1 VGFAAMTTYVA
12 MGDSFTAGLD
22 PEKPRW
28 PDELARSLGPNVH
41 YENLATVGA
50 TSEEVEREQLPR
62 AVVLRPDLVTLVC
75 GANDVLESTRPDDEG
90 YAVRLSR
97 MFARLRRAA
106 PHAEILTATY
116 PDLSQFLDLRP
127 RSRARVEGG
136 MRRFN
141 AVCRAVARRHGIA
154 VLEAADHPEAERR
167 TTYAEDGFHPSA
179 EGHRR
184 AAAAFLANLTTRI
197 RAKETAPA

>member
-1 VGFAAMTTYVA
+1 MTTYVA

-28 PDELARSLGPNVH
+28 PDELARGLGPNVR

-50 TSEEVEREQLPR
+50 TSEEVERYQLPR
-62 AVVLRPDLVTLVC
+62 AVELKPDVVTLVC
-75 GANDVLESTRPDDEG
+75 GANDVLESTRPDHES
-90 YAVRLSR
+90 YAARLSS
-97 MFARLRRAA
+97 MFIRLRRES
-106 PHAEILTATY
+106 PHAEIITATY
-116 PDLSQFLDLRP
+116 PDLSRFLDLRP
-127 RSRARVEGG
+127 RSRSRVERG
-136 MRRFN
+136 MERFN

-154 VLEAADHPEAERR
+154 VLEASDHPEAESR

-184 AAAAFLANLTTRI
+184 AAAAFLANLTTRM